1 MVRLQRLGLTPR
13 SVEREHQLAPQALP
27 QRVLRD
33 QRLELADELSAAAE
47 LEVGV
52 DPLLERLQAQLLE
65 PADLGLGERLEGEVG
80 ERWAA
85 PQRERLA
92 EQLRPLVPPAGLCLG
107 DEALEA
113 VRGRAAR
120 ARRGAT

>member
-1 MVRLQRLGLTPR
+1 M
-13 SVEREHQLAPQALP
+13 
-27 QRVLRD
+27 LRD
-33 QRLELADELSAAAE
+33 QPLELADELSAAAE

-65 PADLGLGERLEGEVG
+65 PADLGLDEGLEGEVG

-85 PQRERLA
+85 PQGQRLP
-92 EQLRPLVPPAGLCLG
+92 EQLRPLFRRLGSCLG

-113 VRGRAAR
+113 LEVELRGLDAGGRSRAAS
-120 ARRGAT
+120 